1 MNSPPEVF
9 LHIHRNFIARD
20 LPPLRSKSLPC
31 GQINYIEPPHGIGFF
46 DIHLFPDL
54 VIARGDYT
62 LTHPLKLAFTDPLS
76 YYGIMIILS
85 GHSTLTLGDN
95 QVGITPESQS
105 LWIRKGSFKHT
116 ETELPAHTRMC
127 SISFDFDASLL
138 ERIAIAQPDSAL
150 LHALRE
156 KDAPSILQWQH
167 IPDGVMD
174 KAWQMLAI
182 TPPDND
188 LQTMALHGAAL
199 SLIGSLFSTSHRR
212 DISRERQML
221 AARKARNII
230 DHDISAT
237 HNIRRLAN
245 TVGSNEC
252 DLKYHFK
259 LLTGQTIHRYL
270 RSQRMHQAINMLE
283 DDRPLPHIA
292 AALGYNSTGYFVRVF
307 TQFFGYHPNNYT
319 KKYKKT
325 IDCRIVQQFS

>member
-1 MNSPPEVF
+1 MNSPPEEF
-9 LHIHRNFIARD
+9 LHVHRDFIARD
-20 LPPLRSKSLPC
+20 LPPLRSESLPC
-31 GQINYIEPPHGIGFF
+31 GQISYIAPPHGDGFF
-46 DIHLFPDL
+46 DVHLFPDL
-54 VIARGDYT
+54 IIARCNYT
-62 LTHPLKLAFTDPLS
+62 LTHPVQLAVPDPLS

-85 GHSTLTLGDN
+85 GHSTLTLGDK
-95 QVGITPESQS
+95 QDRITPQSQS
-105 LWIRKGSFKHT
+105 LWIRKGSFKYV
-116 ETELPAHTRMC
+116 EAELPAHTRLC
-127 SISFDFDASLL
+127 NISFDFDASLL
-138 ERIAIAQPDSAL
+138 ERIASAQPDSAL
-150 LHALRE
+150 LHALRSA
-156 KDAPSILQWQH
+156 DTPDTLHWPH

-182 TPPDND
+182 TPPDNE

-199 SLIGSLFSTSHRR
+199 SLISSLFSTSHRR

-221 AARKARNII
+221 AARRARKII

-270 RSQRMHQAINMLE
+270 RSQRMHKAITLLE
-283 DDRPLPHIA
+283 SEKPLPHIA

-307 TQFFGYHPNNYT
+307 TKFFGHHPKYHS
-319 KKYKKT
+319 K
-325 IDCRIVQQFS
+325 IDIKQKSAE